1 MPRRRTVLD
10 GRQASG
16 EHSSPADEEPGDPR
30 NDLTERVVSNC
41 CGFVSRTTS
50 SLWHFVIGALLLGT
64 VLVIRTAIDRSLASH
79 SLELRNQFESAAT
92 QVPDFIEQSV
102 SARADQSAGL
112 RPQEETKDNEMPQ
125 PTATPVL
132 PDEGRGYEYYSPQR
146 QPQLDTVGVSAVFWL
161 ASHPYSGSHLVRRL
175 VESATLQPTYSMY
188 NEEGTLAIKFEGLDL
203 PVRTSKDV
211 EKYIQEKIGI
221 RSYDARTECDPLLIK
236 THLPYSPYALTWQE
250 AFPRWAMHEGIENR
264 IIRLVRNPW
273 DQILRMIFKASSVDG
288 APSEERVRMAARNY
302 LKFHNYW
309 DQVEKEVNARPQL
322 SANSRGAS
330 CQRSTPRH
338 QRRSL
343 VIRYEDLCTDLDSAV
358 LEILEFLGVE
368 GASDMV
374 SSKAAQ
380 NAHAAY
386 LQRALRIERPT
397 DPMKHIGKHS
407 FSKAVP
413 EGDVWFTPRI
423 FSIIN
428 ETCWPVIQRHGY
440 ANIVPPQWRVSGSL
454 QNAHLR

>member
-211 EKYIQEKIGI
+211 EKYIQV
-221 RSYDARTECDPLLIK
+221 STQVVDAVDVTKSRARPLLAD
-236 THLPYSPYALTWQE
+236 TLH
-250 AFPRWAMHEGIENR
+250 GI
-264 IIRLVRNPW
+264 
-273 DQILRMIFKASSVDG
+273 A
-288 APSEERVRMAARNY
+288 
-302 LKFHNYW
+302 
-309 DQVEKEVNARPQL
+309 
-322 SANSRGAS
+322 
-330 CQRSTPRH
+330 
-338 QRRSL
+338 SL
-343 VIRYEDLCTDLDSAV
+343 VLATPV
-358 LEILEFLGVE
+358 LG
-368 GASDMV
+368 
-374 SSKAAQ
+374 
-380 NAHAAY
+380 
-386 LQRALRIERPT
+386 
-397 DPMKHIGKHS
+397 
-407 FSKAVP
+407 
-413 EGDVWFTPRI
+413 
-423 FSIIN
+423 
-428 ETCWPVIQRHGY
+428 TCVCC
-440 ANIVPPQWRVSGSL
+440 
-454 QNAHLR
+454 